1 MIKWECKMF
10 YGDKLYSGHYW
21 TDDLSLARARKKI
34 AELQKFHPAM
44 RFELKDLAKPVAKIQ
59 HSNG

>member
-10 YGDKLYSGHYW
+10 YGDKLYTGYYW
-21 TDDLSLARARKKI
+21 TDDLSLARARKKV

-59 HSNG
+59 HSIG